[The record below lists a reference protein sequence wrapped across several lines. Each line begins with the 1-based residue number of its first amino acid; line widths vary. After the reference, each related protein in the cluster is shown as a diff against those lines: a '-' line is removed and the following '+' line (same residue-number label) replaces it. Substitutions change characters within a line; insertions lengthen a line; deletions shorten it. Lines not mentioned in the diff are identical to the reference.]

1 MSTQTPPY
9 PSQIHVLTERS
20 EQMARDV
27 SEIKE
32 LVKDQNSRVK
42 KLELWQASMKGATQ
56 TLKVAW
62 LIVGGV
68 AGAIAVDLIRS
79 MS

>member
-9 PSQIHVLTERS
+9 PSQIHILTERS
-20 EQMARDV
+20 EQVARDV
-27 SEIKE
+27 AEIKE
-32 LVKDQNSRVK
+32 LVKEQNSRVK

-62 LIVGGV
+62 LIGGGI
-68 AGAIAVDLIRS
+68 AGALLLDFIRS
-79 MS
+79 I

>member
-1 MSTQTPPY
+1 MTTQAPPY

-20 EQMARDV
+20 EQMLRDV
-27 SEIKE
+27 QEIKE
-32 LVKDQNSRVK
+32 LVKEQNSRVK

-62 LIVGGV
+62 LIGGGI
-68 AGAIAVDLIRS
+68 AGALLLDFIRS
-79 MS
+79 I